1 MKIIF
6 NHTLRSIKANIAQPF
21 IIIFTVTVVTML
33 LFAALSMKDLF
44 YNFQLA
50 NLSRVAQDTD
60 ISVSGG
66 IFSGERF
73 SEYEKLHTNEIVYV
87 DKYLTMP
94 GVINGKGGN
103 NEESTAVLL
112 QATYLKDFISR
123 YNSELFYHSGISDAN
138 YVYPGIWINCALAEK
153 KGYKVGDE
161 VEIFIG
167 LYNRYETFT
176 VTYIFENKGF
186 FANSTIYNILTDFSA
201 IGDKGLYT
209 DAYIKL
215 AEEAD
220 IDSIINDLYQFMG
233 NPELDVGYAVDYEYI
248 DRVVAD
254 NEKLL
259 EVAVI
264 FVIALVFFILFGAY
278 NIVAKKR
285 SSEMLVFKA
294 AGASPVQLFAILLV
308 EVVFY
313 GLIGGF
319 AGTVCGRFGMEVVV
333 QSVIPGFSDAVSYS
347 VWYYFLSFISGI
359 LISVIG
365 ALIPLIRLV
374 KGSVRNQLSSGEKMV
389 RKVHPALILIP
400 LAVICACAV
409 CSVFLKDFITY
420 FIVLLIAASVVGLI
434 WSAPYIFSLIAKLF
448 YFGKGISKLSS
459 VTVKRNSE
467 AVSLSCLLGAVIAF
481 AFVAINVVGII
492 IDASAPPNSRFSADY
507 AVQAVSSGNDMDE
520 IKKII
525 SATPGVDEAYIYYYK
540 QYDWVFKGRNT
551 DLTIYAVNSSDD
563 LDCVV
568 SLSDAEKEMFDNEEN
583 AAVFSYDL
591 LLRLNKQIGDTVT
604 ISLGESNNIS
614 FKIVSVCN
622 TKTSN
627 DRYIIANLKGL
638 NKATLNNEIVLFNV
652 SENVSHSD
660 LYADLKEKL
669 EARGCFILNFYD
681 WAYAASVGVEGIT
694 VLLRIL
700 QIIVGLVGFAGI
712 MNMTIAML
720 ISRQREFGIFR
731 ATGLDD
737 KKFYNLMFLESMEIS
752 LTGGIIG
759 TAVAVVLNFLI
770 PTFAELIDRYI
781 AIEFPW
787 VAFIIFLAGISV
799 YALIYCL
806 AALKYRM
813 KKTGIERNII

>member
-1 MKIIF
+1 
-6 NHTLRSIKANIAQPF
+6 
-21 IIIFTVTVVTML
+21 
-33 LFAALSMKDLF
+33 
-44 YNFQLA
+44 
-50 NLSRVAQDTD
+50 
-60 ISVSGG
+60 
-66 IFSGERF
+66 
-73 SEYEKLHTNEIVYV
+73 
-87 DKYLTMP
+87 
-94 GVINGKGGN
+94 
-103 NEESTAVLL
+103 
-112 QATYLKDFISR
+112 
-123 YNSELFYHSGISDAN
+123 
-138 YVYPGIWINCALAEK
+138 
-153 KGYKVGDE
+153 
-161 VEIFIG
+161 
-167 LYNRYETFT
+167 
-176 VTYIFENKGF
+176 
-186 FANSTIYNILTDFSA
+186 
-201 IGDKGLYT
+201 
-209 DAYIKL
+209 
-215 AEEAD
+215 
-220 IDSIINDLYQFMG
+220 
-233 NPELDVGYAVDYEYI
+233 
-248 DRVVAD
+248 
-254 NEKLL
+254 
-259 EVAVI
+259 
-264 FVIALVFFILFGAY
+264 
-278 NIVAKKR
+278 
-285 SSEMLVFKA
+285 
-294 AGASPVQLFAILLV
+294 
-308 EVVFY
+308 
-313 GLIGGF
+313 
-319 AGTVCGRFGMEVVV
+319 
-333 QSVIPGFSDAVSYS
+333 
-347 VWYYFLSFISGI
+347 
-359 LISVIG
+359 
-365 ALIPLIRLV
+365 
-374 KGSVRNQLSSGEKMV
+374 
-389 RKVHPALILIP
+389 
-400 LAVICACAV
+400 
-409 CSVFLKDFITY
+409 
-420 FIVLLIAASVVGLI
+420 
-434 WSAPYIFSLIAKLF
+434 
-448 YFGKGISKLSS
+448 
-459 VTVKRNSE
+459 
-467 AVSLSCLLGAVIAF
+467 
-481 AFVAINVVGII
+481 
-492 IDASAPPNSRFSADY
+492 
-507 AVQAVSSGNDMDE
+507 
-520 IKKII
+520 
-525 SATPGVDEAYIYYYK
+525 
-540 QYDWVFKGRNT
+540 
-551 DLTIYAVNSSDD
+551 
-563 LDCVV
+563 
-568 SLSDAEKEMFDNEEN
+568 MFDNEEN